1 MHVDMLLSQ
10 DACSLLQEPAM
21 PMSSNCG
28 TAKISN
34 DDLSALLFRDTAS
47 WYNKNDAGSNLD
59 ERGLTERGLGFL
71 VNETSDI
78 VTSSHLKDLYRRNSR
93 PFSPHKVTESD
104 DEELEDAESLLQ
116 MLADEPTSE

>member
-1 MHVDMLLSQ
+1 
-10 DACSLLQEPAM
+10 M

-34 DDLSALLFRDTAS
+34 DDLSTLLFRDTAAGH
-47 WYNKNDAGSNLD
+47 NNDTGSNLG

-78 VTSSHLKDLYRRNSR
+78 VTSSHLKDLYRRHSR
-93 PFSPHKVTESD
+93 PFSPHKVAESD
-104 DEELEDAESLLQ
+104 HEELEDAESLLQ
-116 MLADEPTSE
+116 MLSNEPTSE

>member
-10 DACSLLQEPAM
+10 DAHSLLQEPEL

-28 TAKISN
+28 TSKISN
-34 DDLSALLFRDTAS
+34 DDLSTLLSRDTAS
-47 WYNKNDAGSNLD
+47 GPNTNDVGSNLG

-71 VNETSDI
+71 ANETSDI

-93 PFSPHKVTESD
+93 PFSPHKVAESA
-104 DEELEDAESLLQ
+104 DEELEDADSLLQ
-116 MLADEPTSE
+116 ML